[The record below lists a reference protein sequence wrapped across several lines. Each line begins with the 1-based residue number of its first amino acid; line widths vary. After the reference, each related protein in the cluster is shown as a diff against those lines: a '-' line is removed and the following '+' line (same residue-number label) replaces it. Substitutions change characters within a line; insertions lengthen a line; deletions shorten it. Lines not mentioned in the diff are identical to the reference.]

1 MGMIKDNWDVVIVIG
16 LLCAAAVILGWD
28 MAG

>member
-1 MGMIKDNWDVVIVIG
+1 MKIRVDWEVVIVIAA
-16 LLCAAAVILGWD
+16 LCAAAVILGWG

>member
-1 MGMIKDNWDVVIVIG
+1 MKIRVDWEVVIVIG
-16 LLCAAAVILGWD
+16 LLCAAAVILGWG

>member
-1 MGMIKDNWDVVIVIG
+1 MKIKDNWDVVIVIG
-16 LLCAAAVILGWD
+16 LLCAAAVILGWG